1 MHMGASDKLT
11 TKPALEEV
19 LDKKVKPLIKETTT
33 KFLGVAIDKLSEDL
47 TSILHKPTLLGIK
60 IDTSLPFKDAK
71 KKFKQQY
78 LEKLLKLHFGNITE
92 VARLTQT
99 DRRSVHRLLN
109 DLQIDA
115 HKIKQEMVKPYA
127 VQLSALNV
135 EIEHILDKYKEVLH
149 PDKLRSLYRNVDVLS
164 DEILKELPE
173 QPLSLQ
179 EALVEFE
186 KRYLTEVLKF
196 HQLNI
201 AKTARVIGLRYETL
215 HRKAKKLWL
224 I

>member
-1 MHMGASDKLT
+1 MIS
-11 TKPALEEV
+11 KPALEEV
-19 LDKKVKPLIKETTT
+19 LDKKVKPIIKETTT

-47 TSILHKPTLLGIK
+47 TSILYKPTLLGIK

-71 KKFKQQY
+71 KRFKQQY

-99 DRRSVHRLLN
+99 DRRSIHRLLN

-127 VQLSALNV
+127 VQLSALNI
-135 EIEHILDKYKEVLH
+135 EIEHVLDKYKEVLH
-149 PDKLRSLYRNVDVLS
+149 PEKLRSLYRNVDVLS

-179 EALVEFE
+179 DALVEFE
-186 KRYLTEVLKF
+186 KRYLIEVLKF
-196 HQLNI
+196 HQMNI

-215 HRKAKKLWL
+215 HRKAKKLGL

>member
-1 MHMGASDKLT
+1 MVAKQ
-11 TKPALEEV
+11 ALEEV
-19 LDKKVKPLIKETTT
+19 ITKKVKPIIKETTS
-33 KFLGVAIDKLSEDL
+33 KFLGVSVEKLNEDI
-47 TSILHKPTLLGIK
+47 TSLLHKPTLLGIK
-60 IDTSLPFKDAK
+60 IDMTLPFKDAK

-99 DRRSVHRLLN
+99 DRRSIHRLLN
-109 DLQIDA
+109 DLHIDA

-135 EIEHILDKYKEVLH
+135 EIEQVLDKYKEVLH
-149 PDKLRSLYRNVDVLS
+149 PEKLRSLYRNVDVLS

-173 QPLSLQ
+173 QPLSLS
-179 EALVEFE
+179 EALLEFE
-186 KRYLTEVLKF
+186 KKYVEEALKF
-196 HQLNI
+196 HEHNI
-201 AKTARVIGLRYETL
+201 AKTARTIGLRYEVL
-215 HRKAKKLWL
+215 HRKAKKLKL